1 MSNLITAI
9 ERESIN
15 SFKLIKSKKE
25 IIGISVIVTNAD
37 NLLNFVFQNVRD
49 EDTGVLSYIKS
60 INLVLSNHFNCICK
74 IQSNVLSSG
83 NYDLRMSMYPPK
95 R

>member
-1 MSNLITAI
+1 MSNLIAAI

-25 IIGISVIVTNAD
+25 IIGMSVIVTNAD

-60 INLVLSNHFNCICK
+60 INASTISKNSKDRIKSILTK
-74 IQSNVLSSG
+74 
-83 NYDLRMSMYPPK
+83 
-95 R
+95 